1 MGRVRVINY
10 YIKERKENST
20 EKVVKEKGANALKIK
35 VDVFDP
41 NACARICGV
50 ELGNGRSSWT
60 GTESRYKLQIP
71 FSSNDAPVPAF
82 RGQHFK

>member
-1 MGRVRVINY
+1 MGLVRVINY

-20 EKVVKEKGANALKIK
+20 EKVVKEKGVNALKIK

-50 ELGNGRSSWT
+50 ELGSGRNSWT
-60 GTESRYKLQIP
+60 GTGSRYKLLVSLS
-71 FSSNDAPVPAF
+71 FN
-82 RGQHFK
+82 KN